1 MNINITFIEIKKMN
15 ENEYRNLIRKKCIEL
30 GFNYLMNKRGSKG
43 KEIEYDKIR
52 MAQYLQPNNQL
63 EVKEQMKIFEIRNR
77 MTNIPNNFSR
87 KNDVKCHCG
96 QPENMEHVYNCKFL
110 SSEEV
115 NVKFKKI
122 YEENVD
128 DLKTILKRFE
138 QNMNNRDKQYHV
150 IQKCDPPVSVVYES
164 GNG

>member
-1 MNINITFIEIKKMN
+1 MN

-43 KEIEYDKIR
+43 KEIEYDKIG

-63 EVKEQMKIFEIRNR
+63 EVKEQRKIFEIRNR

-87 KNDVKCHCG
+87 KNDVKCLCG
-96 QPENMEHVYNCKFL
+96 QTEDMEHVYNCKIL

-115 NVKFKKI
+115 NVKYEKI
-122 YEENVD
+122 FEENVD
-128 DLKTILKRFE
+128 NLKTILKRFE

-150 IQKCDPPVSVVYES
+150 IQKCDPTVSVVYES